1 MKRVPLRI
9 GLVVL
14 LVLGL
19 ARIAWAQ
26 ENVPLTIRNVT
37 SETLPN
43 GEVVLVITGIG
54 FGLAITIAL
63 LWDRLTG
70 GVQ

>member
-1 MKRVPLRI
+1 MNI
-9 GLVVL
+9 ISG
-14 LVLGL
+14 
-19 ARIAWAQ
+19 AWAF
-26 ENVPLTIRNVT
+26 
-37 SETLPN
+37 
-43 GEVVLVITGIG
+43 ITGIG